1 MSGSASGR
9 VQVSPLVKGVFP
21 DGQKTRYPLYI
32 IDGRTW
38 SLLQFS
44 CFTAFTSTQLFA
56 CVSIN
61 GDWCS
66 LMFASIRRSSQLSVF
81 LFNREWF
88 LCFFTL
94 HCYKIRN
101 RENMLSVPFGFSTSR
116 LQGPA
121 FLLDKIR
128 CHSNFTS
135 SEVSLAQLNSHSPF
149 WDKGHSRW
157 NYNFFGIRQV
167 PQSLRETTSWA
178 KGSEWIFRETY
189 LWATT

>member
-1 MSGSASGR
+1 MWLCLREDSGF
-9 VQVSPLVKGVFP
+9 PLSKEIIP
-21 DGQKTRYPLYI
+21 DGQQTRYPLCT
-32 IDGRTW
+32 IDRRTFLGTCYNFHA
-38 SLLQFS
+38 SLPLQY
-44 CFTAFTSTQLFA
+44 TSV
-56 CVSIN
+56 CVFIN
-61 GDWCS
+61 KRG